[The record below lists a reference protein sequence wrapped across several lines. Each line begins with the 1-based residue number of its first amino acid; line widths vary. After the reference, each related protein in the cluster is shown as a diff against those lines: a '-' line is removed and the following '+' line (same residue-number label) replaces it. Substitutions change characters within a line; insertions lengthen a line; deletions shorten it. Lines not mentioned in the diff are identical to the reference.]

1 MALVLH
7 LLVCVSLISLS
18 MSELVIDV
26 QPDVISAELTTQLVV
41 NCSITNNH
49 VAELDVIKYLTLSSY
64 NESIRSF
71 EDLLNLEAKTFNL
84 QRIQIFK
91 HSQIDSGNLFITLT
105 LRDPTQFD
113 AKVYRCNVTGDA
125 SNATNISFVSKK
137 EVKHET
143 ISTTLLEQVRRLKK
157 DTEKDKS
164 LCKKEELEV
173 HQKQKSKLDFVGSS
187 EVIKELIEPL
197 TLACTYKVMNNDHN
211 QNSTV
216 QSLYIFHET
225 NGIIA
230 TINKGETVATNQE
243 INSKNVK
250 AELSSNESRDSYIQV
265 TWSHLKLSEAGK
277 YFCGASV
284 KYSENKNENFNKML
298 TITITRPTFDDL
310 VKVIQKILAKSEED
324 KELILGNI
332 QSIKDDLNANKQHI
346 ESVTEDLNDTKEN
359 MKNYKEEMKIIVAN
373 LSTTTTDI
381 SKDRDEERT
390 EDKDKTYSVNR
401 ISPKS
406 CRDVNST
413 YDRVVVTLA
422 SGLKVM
428 CDTKTGGGGWIV
440 IQRRVNGKVHFFRDW
455 SDYRNGF
462 GDYNIG
468 EFYLGNENIFKLT
481 SCGQYD
487 LRIDLKYN
495 NQSYYAQYTDFQISS
510 ENDKYKLKIKSY
522 SGNASDSLSCQNGG
536 PFSTVDNDND
546 GSSAN
551 YAAVYIGAWW
561 YHPGCYHSNLNGKW
575 GTTEYAK
582 GLHWYSLTSYSATV
596 SFTEMKIRE
605 IETDDYLTLLNK

>member
-1 MALVLH
+1 ML
-7 LLVCVSLISLS
+7 
-18 MSELVIDV
+18 MDV
-26 QPDVISAELTTQLVV
+26 QPDVISAVLTTQLVV

-49 VAELDVIKYLTLSSY
+49 VAELDVIKYLTLSIY
-64 NESIRSF
+64 NESIKSF
-71 EDLLNLEAKTFNL
+71 EDLLTLEANTFNL
-84 QRIQIFK
+84 QKIRQFK
-91 HSQIDSGNLFITLT
+91 HSQIKSGNLFITLT
-105 LRDPTQFD
+105 LQDPTQFD

-125 SNATNISFVSKK
+125 YNATTISFVSNKK
-137 EVKHET
+137 VKYET
-143 ISTTLLEQVRRLKK
+143 ISTSLLEQVRRLKK
-157 DTEKDKS
+157 DIESDQS
-164 LCKKEELEV
+164 PCKKEELTV
-173 HQKQKSKLDFVGSS
+173 HQKQKSKLDFFGSS

-197 TLACTYKVMNNDHN
+197 ALKCTYKVMNHDQNK
-211 QNSTV
+211 NSTV

-225 NGIIA
+225 NEIIA
-230 TINKGETVATNQE
+230 TINKGETVATNQG

-250 AELSSNESRDSYIQV
+250 AELSNNESRDSYIQV
-265 TWSHLKLSEAGK
+265 TWSHLKLSESGK

-284 KYSENKNENFNKML
+284 QYSESKNENFNKML

-310 VKVIQKILAKSEED
+310 VKVIQKILTKSEED

-332 QSIKDDLNANKQHI
+332 QSFKDDLNANKQHI

-359 MKNYKEEMKIIVAN
+359 MKNYKEEMKIIVVN

-381 SKDRDEERT
+381 NKEADEGNT
-390 EDKDKTYSVNR
+390 EDKDKTYSVKR

-428 CDTKTGGGGWIV
+428 CDTKADGGGWIV

-462 GDYNIG
+462 GDYKIG
-468 EFYLGNENIFKLT
+468 EFYLGNENIFMLT
-481 SCGQYD
+481 SCGQYV

-510 ENDKYKLKIKSY
+510 ESENYKLDIKSY
-522 SGNASDSLSCQNGG
+522 SGNARDSLSCHKGS
-536 PFSTVDNDND
+536 PFSTVDRDND

-551 YAAVYIGAWW
+551 SAVAYLGAWW
-561 YHPGCYHSNLNGKW
+561 YTGGCHYSNINGK
-575 GTTEYAK
+575 GE
-582 GLHWYSLTSYSATV
+582 LLT
-596 SFTEMKIRE
+596 MQR
-605 IETDDYLTLLNK
+605 D